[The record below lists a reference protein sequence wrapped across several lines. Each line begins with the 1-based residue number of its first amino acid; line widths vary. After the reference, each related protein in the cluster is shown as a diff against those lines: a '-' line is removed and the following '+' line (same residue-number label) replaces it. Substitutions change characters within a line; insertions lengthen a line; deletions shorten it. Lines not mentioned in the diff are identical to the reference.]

1 MKRFLLYLLTVAT
14 IVACSKSDDV
24 GGGNNNN
31 NETPKQPEITLNAT
45 ASNFASDGGSSEITF
60 TTSAAW
66 TAEVINTRAD
76 AWCSVNPTSGAAGDA
91 KITVT
96 TTANDTPDDRSA
108 SIVIKAGTA
117 SKTITVSQKQKDA
130 LTVTASKFEIGAE
143 GGEVSIEV
151 KANIDFEYAIEESA
165 KDWVEYKTT
174 RALKSSNLVF
184 DIKENELEE
193 KREARITIKSGEFS
207 EDITIYQAGA
217 EPTIVISQNEY
228 VVSSDGDTIAVDVA
242 SNIDVSVEL
251 PADADWISENTT
263 RGMSTNTFYFDIAP
277 SEEYDQRTADIKF
290 TNKENSLSEVVK
302 IVQTQKDAIVL
313 AENEYVFGVAG
324 GNLDFE
330 ILTNVDIT
338 ISISDDA
345 KSWIKQVE
353 SRGLEKKALY
363 FNVSACSAEEDR
375 EGTITILGGDAT
387 QVIVVKQLGLKQTL
401 DKEREAL
408 IAFYKATGGDNWTN
422 NTNWCSDMPVSEWY
436 GVDTDYKTGRI
447 TRINLEGN
455 NLNGE
460 IKEELKSLSE
470 LIQLNIRDNKIK
482 KLDINY
488 LTKLRELNC
497 TINQLTELDVSK
509 LVSLINLSCGANQ
522 LTELDVSNLHKL
534 FEFNCS
540 ENMLSKLDVSNLI
553 NLEHFYCGN
562 NQLTKL
568 DVSNLTRLI
577 NLHFEDNQL
586 TEIDVSNLTSLER
599 FTCSSNQLTELNVS
613 NLKELRYLSCFY
625 NQLSGE
631 IPRYLE
637 NMSKLEWLDISY
649 NNFSGELPAWLGN
662 LPHLEHL
669 IVMCNQLTGKI
680 PESIMRFNWW
690 GKGWMDVLPGN
701 NFSKDGLIIPAP
713 KLNNKT
719 IDGKTIDSSIYAE
732 NEYTVLYQYYDWCGY
747 SSRFTP
753 ELIKLYNRYKG
764 LEVIAFS
771 YDRTIDV
778 DDPMSQ
784 INYHKRYAE
793 FYDTKWPYIITN
805 DENEALFN
813 TFFWTGAPS
822 VCVVDKN
829 GYIVFNP
836 LFDNYMDLE
845 AFLIDKMGDGNTDDT
860 YYSTDYSKD
869 GEVKQLQKATE
880 GKGIDLVLMGDAY
893 TDRLIADGT
902 YDQVM
907 QTAMEKF
914 FEVEPYKSFR
924 DHFNVYSVTAVSK
937 NEFYTNTSETAF
949 AGYFGSGTYVGGNN
963 QRAFYFAQKAIGE
976 ERVEDALVVVMMNS
990 TAYAGT
996 CYIYSPS
1003 YGDWGNGA
1011 TVAYFPVGKDEDA
1024 LAQVLHHE
1032 AGGHGFTK
1040 LGDEYSYENMGE
1052 IPALEIEDVK
1062 ALSVYGW
1069 RKNVDFT
1076 SDPTKV
1082 KWSHFLADE
1091 RYANDGL
1098 GVYEGALRYWTG
1110 AYRPTMNS
1118 IMNAN
1123 VGGFNAPSREA
1134 IYYRIHKLAYGAD
1147 WKYDYE
1153 EFVEW
1158 DAKNRATTTRGVPY
1172 RLEIPEDFKPLHP
1185 PVVMMKSWKEATN
1198 NAPKKTVTRSSGNAG
1213 SNLQKVI
1220 SPSGTTYTFKPTNAS
1235 ASYTT
1240 SNGRTVTV
1248 TTDVSGMSRTGYNN
1262 RTKK

>member
-1 MKRFLLYLLTVAT
+1 MKRFLLYLFAITTFA
-14 IVACSKSDDV
+14 ACSKSDDV

-91 KITVT
+91 KIIVT
-96 TTANDTPDDRSA
+96 TTANDTPDNRSA

-130 LTVTASKFEIGAE
+130 LTVTASKFEVGAE
-143 GGEVSIEV
+143 GSEVSIEV

-165 KDWVEYKTT
+165 KGWVEYKTT
-174 RALKSSNLVF
+174 RALKTSNLVF
-184 DIKENELEE
+184 DVKENDDTE
-193 KREARITIKSGEFS
+193 KREAKITIKSGEFS

-242 SNIDVSVEL
+242 SNVDVAIEL
-251 PADADWISENTT
+251 PAEVDWVTENTT
-263 RGMSTNTFYFDIAP
+263 RGVSTNTYYFDVAP
-277 SEEYDQRTADIKF
+277 SEEYDQRTAEIKF
-290 TNKENSLSEVVK
+290 TNKENNLSEVVK
-302 IVQTQKDAIVL
+302 IVQTQMDAIVL
-313 AENEYVFGVAG
+313 AKSEYEFGTDG

-330 ILTNVDIT
+330 IQTNVDVT
-338 ISISDDA
+338 VTISDDA
-345 KSWIKQVE
+345 KDWIQQVE
-353 SRGLEKKALY
+353 TRGLEKKALY
-363 FNVSACSAEEDR
+363 FDVKSCSTEDDR
-375 EGTITILGGDAT
+375 EGTITISGGDAT
-387 QVIVVKQLGLKQTL
+387 QVIVVKQFGLKQTL
-401 DKEREAL
+401 EKERKAL
-408 IAFYKATGGDNWTN
+408 IEFYKATGGDNWTN
-422 NTNWCSDMPVSEWY
+422 NTNWCSDKPVSEWY
-436 GVDTDYKTGRI
+436 GVRVNNNGTVRKLDLGW
-447 TRINLEGN
+447 N
-455 NLNGE
+455 NLVGYIPE
-460 IKEELKSLSE
+460 DICDLTTIKEINFYENQLFGQIPENICDLTSLSH
-470 LIQLNIRDNKIK
+470 
-482 KLDINY
+482 INFY
-488 LTKLRELNC
+488 G
-497 TINQLTELDVSK
+497 NQLSGQ
-509 LVSLINLSCGANQ
+509 IP
-522 LTELDVSNLHKL
+522 
-534 FEFNCS
+534 
-540 ENMLSKLDVSNLI
+540 ENI
-553 NLEHFYCGN
+553 G
-562 NQLTKL
+562 
-568 DVSNLTRLI
+568 
-577 NLHFEDNQL
+577 
-586 TEIDVSNLTSLER
+586 NLTSLEVL
-599 FTCSSNQLTELNVS
+599 SIGYNLLTGSIPES
-613 NLKELRYLSCFY
+613 IGSCTLIEVLCLDY
-625 NQLSGE
+625 NQLSGHLPE
-631 IPRYLE
+631 SMGNLTKIDYLVLEGNRLSGEVSHIINRFTNLKDLWLHGGNSFTGPLPEYHE
-637 NMSKLEWLDISY
+637 NMTYYNVTGNLFTGGIPDSHIRAFEKNESSQYGHYYDISC
-649 NNFSGELPAWLGN
+649 NNLSG
-662 LPHLEHL
+662 
-669 IVMCNQLTGKI
+669 
-680 PESIMRFNWW
+680 
-690 GKGWMDVLPGN
+690 D
-701 NFSKDGLIIPAP
+701 IPAAMVSHESWVAHWREILP
-713 KLNNKT
+713 QNSGYGFNRVDIKAPQNVVKCFDDSFLDLAKEYKSNQYT
-719 IDGKTIDSSIYAE
+719 IVFRWDAYCYWS
-732 NEYTVLYQYYDWCGY
+732 YQYVEPIY
-747 SSRFTP
+747 
-753 ELIKLYNRYKG
+753 KLYNKYKDKG
-764 LEVIAFS
+764 LGMVCATLGKHSVDEIAPL
-771 YDRTIDV
+771 T
-778 DDPMSQ
+778 
-784 INYHKRYAE
+784 
-793 FYDTKWPYIITN
+793 
-805 DENEALFN
+805 
-813 TFFWTGAPS
+813 S
-822 VCVVDKN
+822 VCKDVKVFCEMDNNPYSLGYYFFLFRTGVTPYFHIIDNN
-829 GYIVFNP
+829 GNIVFYGSGDVGHETVPQYHENRDDIYDFVAN
-836 LFDNYMDLE
+836 LF
-845 AFLIDKMGDGNTDDT
+845 GDEK
-860 YYSTDYSKD
+860 YEEEKEYESTDYSRD
-869 GEVKQLQKATE
+869 GEVKQLQTASK
-880 GKGIDLVLMGDAY
+880 GDGIDLVLMGDAY
-893 TDRLIADGT
+893 SDRLIADGT